1 MTCYNALSMYYSYN
15 GATIR
20 SKRYRDEEE
29 LLENRET
36 AHEHDDLLV
45 AGKTV
50 EMVYQRHNRL
60 WKKTSEFDSTAIAPF
75 PLHYS
80 C

>member
-1 MTCYNALSMYYSYN
+1 MLCQCIIRS

-20 SKRYRDEEE
+20 CKRYRDEEE
-29 LLENRET
+29 LLENCET
-36 AHEHDDLLV
+36 AHEHDGPLV

-50 EMVYQRHNRL
+50 ETVYQRHNRL
-60 WKKTSEFDSTAIAPF
+60 WKKTSEFDSTMPSTAITPI